1 MTATRGAATPVLD
14 CASHPEASPS
24 LRSSS
29 IPRGVVSFVLAFVLT
44 GGGLAGAER
53 IEVATKAVPLNLQDP
68 SQHKVGRL
76 TFRGGLVLTS
86 ADRRFGGFSSLR
98 LSEGG
103 ARITL
108 VSDQGSWFT
117 AGLVH
122 DDRGDLVGLEGPELG
137 PLLGLDGR
145 PLAEK
150 EVSDAESLAL
160 LPDGSMIVGFEH
172 HHRLWRYPAT
182 AGRPDGTPSV
192 VPPPADLAGAP
203 DNGGIE
209 ALVAW
214 DKGGLVALTEYWIV
228 NERVRGFLR
237 SPDAWR
243 PLDYLFAGAYRPS
256 DMARLPSG
264 DLAVL
269 ERAYNPQRRIVGIR
283 LRRVK
288 KGQVKGE
295 AVLTSELIAEL
306 DPPLTVDNFEGVD
319 AVRGKGQE
327 TLVYLI
333 SDNNFRPDEQR
344 TLLLMF
350 ALDGK

>member
-1 MTATRGAATPVLD
+1 M
-14 CASHPEASPS
+14 
-24 LRSSS
+24 RSSS
-29 IPRGVVSFVLAFVLT
+29 VRPGLVSFILAFL
-44 GGGLAGAER
+44 LAGQGLLAAER
-53 IEVATKAVPLNLQDP
+53 IEVVTKAVPLNPQDP
-68 SQHKVGRL
+68 AQRKVGRL
-76 TFRGGLVLTS
+76 TFRGGLSLAS
-86 ADRRFGGFSSLR
+86 RDSRFGGFSSLR
-98 LSEGG
+98 LGDGG

-108 VSDQGSWFT
+108 VSDQGSWLT

-122 DDRGDLVGLEGPELG
+122 DDRGDLVGLEAPELG
-137 PLLGLDGR
+137 PLLGLDGK
-145 PLAEK
+145 PLADK
-150 EVSDAESLAL
+150 EAADAESLAL

-172 HHRLWRYPAT
+172 QHRLWRYPAT
-182 AGRPDGTPSV
+182 SGRPDGTPSV
-192 VPPPADLAGAP
+192 VPPPVDLPEAP

-214 DKGGLVALTEYWIV
+214 DEGGLVALTEYWIV

-237 SPDAWR
+237 GPDGWR

-269 ERAYNPQRRIVGIR
+269 ERAYNPQRGIVGIR

-288 KGQVKGE
+288 KRQVKGKG
-295 AVLTSELIAEL
+295 VLTSELIAEL

-319 AVRGKGQE
+319 AVRGKGKE
-327 TLVYLI
+327 TLVYLV
-333 SDNNFRPDEQR
+333 SDNNFRSEGQR

-350 ALDGK
+350 SLDGK